1 MRLVQLRV
9 PAESR
14 ESVLEALDEE
24 GVDHV
29 DTPETDGDATLVHF
43 PLPTEAVESVLD
55 AVHEVGLAEDGYAV
69 VASAETARSPRFE
82 ELEEQYV
89 AGSGEE
95 DAITDAELRSKTLNL
110 TPSRLVYYA
119 MTLLSVLVA
128 VAGLLLDAPSVVV
141 GAMVVAPQ
149 VGASLTTAVGATLD
163 DRRMFWNGLR
173 LQFYSLVGAVLAAT
187 LFGWALRNAGF
198 VPPMLDIS
206 TVSQISTRTSPGLLT
221 LLVGL
226 CAGAAGGFSLASD
239 VPESLVGVAVAVALV
254 PAAAAAGIGIA
265 WGYPSVTVGASLLLV
280 VNAISINIAAVAVL
294 WGLGY
299 RPWEE
304 IDGPVAD
311 LVRAARSRRVLVGAA
326 VTAILLLAPGALIA
340 NQVAFENEANDA
352 IEATLERPEY
362 EELELVSTHVG
373 FGSGTP
379 ESASISVTIARPA
392 DGAYPRLADEISRAV
407 EARTGEKSLV
417 EVEFVERTHSG

>member
-9 PAESR
+9 PVESR
-14 ESVLEALDEE
+14 EPVLEVLDEE

-55 AVHEVGLAEDGYAV
+55 AVHEVGLEDDGYAV
-69 VASAETARSPRFE
+69 VASAETARSPRFQ

-89 AGSGEE
+89 AGSGAE
-95 DAITDAELRSKTLNL
+95 DALTDAELRSKTLNL

-163 DRRMFWNGLR
+163 DRLMFWNGLR
-173 LQFYSLVGAVLAAT
+173 LQFYSLLGSVLAAA
-187 LFGWALRNAGF
+187 LFGWAIRNAGF

-206 TVSQISTRTSPGLLT
+206 TVSQISSRTSPGLLT

-239 VPESLVGVAVAVALV
+239 IPESLVGVAVAVALV

-280 VNAISINIAAVAVL
+280 VNAISINVAAVAVL

-304 IDGPVAD
+304 VDGPLAD
-311 LVRAARSRRVLVGAA
+311 LARAARFRRVLVAAA

-340 NQVAFENEANDA
+340 NQVVFENDANDA
-352 IEATLERPEY
+352 IEETLERPEY
-362 EELELVSTHVG
+362 DELELVSTHVG

-379 ESASISVTIARPA
+379 DSSSISVTIARPA
-392 DGAYPRLADEISRAV
+392 DGAYPQLADAISRAV
-407 EARTGEKSLV
+407 EVRTGETSLV
-417 EVEFVERTHSG
+417 EIEFVERTRSG